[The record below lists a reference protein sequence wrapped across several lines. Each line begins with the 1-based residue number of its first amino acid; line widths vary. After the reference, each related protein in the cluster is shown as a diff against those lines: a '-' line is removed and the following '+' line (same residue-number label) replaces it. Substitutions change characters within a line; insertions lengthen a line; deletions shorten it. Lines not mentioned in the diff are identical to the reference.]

1 MRTLA
6 ETCRERAALWGS
18 LAENATFTEKQQS
31 AFRALCATWERLAAT
46 LERKAPSMH

>member
-18 LAENATFTEKQQS
+18 LAENESFTRKQQD
-31 AFRALCATWERLAAT
+31 AFRALCETWERLAAN